1 MIARLI
7 AILFLSREV
16 AHREH
21 LNTKSYAQHMAL
33 GSFYDTIVDNA
44 DSIAE
49 AYQGRHGLIGKIPML
64 TETDTGDIAD
74 ILEKHLGMLEKIKKI
89 NEEEQQESRGLIKG
103 IEIKPEQVGNMWYAY
118 SADDSQY
125 LGQGPTLDEALKM
138 VADRFPNKKFWCK
151 KPNESNQ
158 SS

>member
-1 MIARLI
+1 MDWGNKMIARLI

-74 ILEKHLGMLEKIKKI
+74 ILEKHLGMLEKIRYTAVEKTDTPI
-89 NEEEQQESRGLIKG
+89 QNLIDTAV
-103 IEIKPEQVGNMWYAY
+103 ET
-118 SADDSQY
+118 Y
-125 LGQGPTLDEALKM
+125 LSTLYKLRNLK
-138 VADRFPNKKFWCK
+138 
-151 KPNESNQ
+151 
-158 SS
+158 

>member
-74 ILEKHLGMLEKIKKI
+74 ILEKHLGMVEKLRYTAVEKSDTPIQ
-89 NEEEQQESRGLIKG
+89 NLIDTAV
-103 IEIKPEQVGNMWYAY
+103 ET
-118 SADDSQY
+118 Y
-125 LGQGPTLDEALKM
+125 LSTLYKLRNLK
-138 VADRFPNKKFWCK
+138 
-151 KPNESNQ
+151 
-158 SS
+158 